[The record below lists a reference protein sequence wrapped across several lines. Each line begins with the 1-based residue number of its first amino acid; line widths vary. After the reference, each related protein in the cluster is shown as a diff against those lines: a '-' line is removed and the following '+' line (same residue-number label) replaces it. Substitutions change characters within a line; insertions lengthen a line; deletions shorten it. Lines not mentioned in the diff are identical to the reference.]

1 MYIYI
6 YECIGEEIAFP
17 TPHMPHR
24 FTDSYFSTNTGPPL
38 PIQLRKKQ
46 KKKLAF
52 CNYFSLYFFFLFFFP
67 VEKPFRSNGPIG
79 EMADWRRFAR
89 VTIIYYIGYDRAP
102 PKIKPDIVYLQH
114 ALYADRSIS
123 FIFFTFRLKLP
134 THNVFFIHIFLLP
147 FVNHHTHCRFACR

>member
-1 MYIYI
+1 MNVSVRKLRSPLLT
-6 YECIGEEIAFP
+6 CLIG
-17 TPHMPHR
+17 
-24 FTDSYFSTNTGPPL
+24 L
-38 PIQLRKKQ
+38 PIATSAPTRGLRCRYSCGRSKRKNW
-46 KKKLAF
+46 LFAIIF
-52 CNYFSLYFFFLFFFP
+52 RCISFFFFFFP

-147 FVNHHTHCRFACR
+147 FVNHHTHCRFTCR